1 MKNFIT
7 YLACI
12 TLFLSCKKD
21 TAITNNCYAN
31 IVTNRNILNKQASVQ
46 FLNNEFYLIEKGTI
60 DTKLLPC
67 TLADDFKVNN
77 LQVTISGE
85 VKNTLKT
92 GVCCTE
98 NFVISKIEK

>member
-12 TLFLSCKKD
+12 TLFLSCTKD
-21 TAITNNCYAN
+21 KGITNNCFAN
-31 IVTNRNILNKQASVQ
+31 IVTSRNILNKQASVQ
-46 FLNNEFYLIEKGTI
+46 LLNDEFYLIEKGTI
-60 DTKLLPC
+60 DIKLLPC
-67 TLADDFKVNN
+67 ILADDFKINN

-85 VKNTLKT
+85 VKNILIK